1 MPDTKVSLIEY
12 AGIKSG
18 RDWTR
23 GWVTALANYLPTQ
36 DALLNLKSGGDLI
49 LYEVVAQD
57 DQVKSCLQQ
66 RFRAVTSKEWEVV
79 PGGEKRI
86 DKQAADHLSEQLKN
100 IAWDDC
106 SEKMLW
112 GVLYGFSAAEVIWER
127 QDGKVCIADIKVR
140 DRRRFHFDIDQK
152 LRLKTF
158 NEPLGE
164 ALPERKFWHFSV
176 GADHDDEPYGRGL
189 GHWLYWPTFFK
200 RNGIRWWM
208 RFLELFASPA
218 RKGTYPAG
226 TSNEQKNV
234 LWDALG
240 NFGQDDRFMIPE
252 GLVIEFLES
261 ARNGTV
267 DYKSLCDQMDGS
279 IAKIILSQTMT
290 TDNGSSRSQA
300 EVHENVADSIIES
313 DADLL
318 CESFNN
324 SVARWLTDWNYPGAA
339 YPQVCRKLEA
349 APDLGVLADT
359 DTKLQGLG
367 ISLKPEAIAARYG
380 DDYIVSESPIE
391 TPQLSEGQINSLITM
406 VSTAKAGGWTP
417 ELLGGLINTALP
429 NLPDEAVAAITGNL
443 GDPAAAPGQVPDP
456 NSQSPTP
463 DPQTPEP
470 ATQSLDDV
478 AAQFAEDEDIEGIYE
493 FKMEEGAVKEKN
505 GVKYILT
512 NSRWK
517 RAEPKPKAASKKKTL
532 SEKAVAVV
540 VEVKA
545 KSGVAAKT
553 KKPPAEKKPKV
564 EKEPTAVIKPQQ
576 TLGAFQEI
584 EKAEVT
590 KQIKKWEKHRKIAEN
605 LAKQVELISAIDFYK
620 QQPQDKDTKLFI
632 KETEKELA
640 FKQKQTTLKPDPS
653 AHARYLDS
661 SNVAETMI
669 KYGATGGVM
678 RDGELLAAYDH
689 TVRSDAVYVYTL
701 AANPRTITE
710 PGFKSGGAGTQAIKQ
725 LIGLSIEA
733 GLKGKIALQ
742 PVDAAKGFYTKM
754 GFKPSKDKPDEWH
767 LSPTAAKKLIKGD
780 K

>member
-1 MPDTKVSLIEY
+1 LADKKPSLIEY
-12 AGIKSG
+12 AGISGG
-18 RDWTR
+18 RDYTR
-23 GWVTALANYLPTQ
+23 GFVNAIHKYLPTQ
-36 DALLNLKSGGDLI
+36 DSLLNLKSGGDLE
-49 LYEVVAQD
+49 LYEQVSQD

-66 RFRAVTSKEWEVV
+66 RFRAVTAKDWEVL
-79 PGGEKRI
+79 PGGDKRI
-86 DKQAADHLSEQLKN
+86 DKQAAEHLQKQLES
-100 IAWDDC
+100 IRWDDI

-112 GVLYGFSAAEVIWER
+112 GVFYGYSAAEVLWAREDDRVVIS
-127 QDGKVCIADIKVR
+127 AIKVR
-140 DRRRFHFDIDQK
+140 ARRRFHFNLDQQ
-152 LRLKTF
+152 LVLKTF
-158 NEPLGE
+158 DNPLGE
-164 ALPERKFWHFSV
+164 DLPERKFWHFST

-200 RNGIRWWM
+200 RNGVRWWLKFIEKYAKPT
-208 RFLELFASPA
+208 RLG
-218 RKGTYPAG
+218 KYPAG
-226 TSNEQKNV
+226 ATSAEKDV
-234 LWDALG
+234 LWNALDS
-240 NFGQDDRFMIPE
+240 FGDDDRSMIPE
-252 GLVIEFLES
+252 GLEMLFLES
-261 ARNGTV
+261 ARSGTV
-267 DYKSLCDQMDGS
+267 DYKALCDQMDGA

-290 TDNGSSRSQA
+290 TDDGSSLSQA
-300 EVHENVADSIIES
+300 SVHESVKDEVIES

-324 SVARWLTDWNYPGAA
+324 SVAVWLTDWNYPGAA
-339 YPQVCRKLEA
+339 YPKVRRKIQSD
-349 APDLGVLADT
+349 PDLGVLAET

-367 ISLKPEAIAARYG
+367 ISLKPEAIATKYG
-380 DDYIVSESPIE
+380 DDYFTIDKNASPQM
-391 TPQLSEGQINSLITM
+391 TEGQVNSLSSIVT
-406 VSTAKAGGWTP
+406 SAKQGGWTP
-417 ELLGGLINTALP
+417 ELLEGIINVSFPGLSE
-429 NLPDEAVAAITGNL
+429 EAVAAITENL

-478 AAQFAEDEDIEGIYE
+478 AAQFAEDEDIEAIYE

-545 KSGVAAKT
+545 KSGVAKV
-553 KKPPAEKKPKV
+553 KKPPAEKKP
-564 EKEPTAVIKPQQ
+564 TAVIKPQE

-590 KQIKKWEKHRKIAEN
+590 NQIKKWEKHRKIAEN

-632 KETEKELA
+632 KEAEKELA